1 MENEIVF
8 ISAAIFIAFCLGA
21 GYWLLVRPVQQLR
34 VTTAQMQTLLTATQ
48 TALAQAR
55 EETVALR
62 RALTATSIQGQWG
75 EIQLQRIV
83 ELAGMF
89 PYCDF
94 EPQVTLS
101 GRNSIQRPDLLVKL
115 PNGRTIVVD
124 AKAPIDSYIQAHA
137 SPDESTRVAHLQ
149 RYAKRVRAHMMDLAK
164 KEYWRNFE
172 PSPEWVVLLIPN
184 EGMFSAALKYDPTLL
199 DSGTQ
204 QHVLLAS
211 PITLLALLKAMA
223 YGWQQENRARSV
235 QQIIEHS
242 HTLQRELLAF
252 VTQWRKLHRELSD
265 TTAAFDECTRIYQ
278 TTILPVVQHIC
289 DLDGTIN
296 ADEYDLSRTPPLR
309 APKSVDDLPVLAKE
323 EVKVNVN
330 TWSYVMEDDN
340 DVRDR

>member
-1 MENEIVF
+1 MENEIIF
-8 ISAAIFIAFCLGA
+8 ISAAIFIVFCLGA
-21 GYWLLVRPVQQLR
+21 GYWLLVRPVRQLR
-34 VTTAQMQTLLTATQ
+34 ATTAQMQTLLTATQ
-48 TALAQAR
+48 TALVQAR

-62 RALTATSIQGQWG
+62 RALTSTSIQGQWG

-83 ELAGMF
+83 ELAGML

-94 EPQVTLS
+94 ESQVTLS
-101 GRNSIQRPDLLVKL
+101 GRTGVQRPDLLVKL
-115 PNGRTIVVD
+115 PNGRIIVVD

-137 SPDESTRVAHLQ
+137 SLDENTRAEYLQ
-149 RYAKRVRAHMMDLAK
+149 RYAKRVRGHMMDLAK

-172 PSPEWVVLLIPN
+172 PSPAWVVLLIPN
-184 EGMFSAALKYDPTLL
+184 EGMFRAALEYDPTLL

-223 YGWQQENRARSV
+223 YGWRQENRAHSV

-252 VTQWRKLHRELSD
+252 ATHWRTLRKELSD
-265 TTAAFDECTRIYQ
+265 TTAAFDKLTTIYQ
-278 TTILPVVQHIC
+278 TTMFPVVQQIC

-296 ADEYDLSRTPPLR
+296 ADEYDLSRTPSLR
-309 APKSVDDLPVLAKE
+309 APKPIEDLPVLAKE
-323 EVKVNVN
+323 ELDADAVVL
-330 TWSYVMEDDN
+330 SHVMEDN
-340 DVRDR
+340 SNNREC